1 MQVTETLSDGLKR
14 EYKVVVPAADLEA
27 KVNDRLIEL
36 KDRVRINGFR
46 PGKVPVAHLRRLYGR
61 AVMAEAIEVAVQE
74 ANAKIISDHGF
85 KLARDPDVNLP
96 TEQGAVEQMMAG
108 KSDLAYTVAL
118 EILPTIELADFKA
131 IKLEKPVADVTEDEV
146 NRALMMLV
154 ESNRPFVPKQEGA
167 VAGDRVTVSFVGKV
181 DGEPFEGGTAEDLVI
196 QIGSGFFLPGFEDQL
211 VGIKAGETRQVIIKM
226 PANYPVPNLAG
237 KDAVFELTAKTVEA
251 RGEVTVDDA
260 FAKSLGLESLDKLRE
275 MVRESLGREHA
286 LISRQRVKRAL
297 LDELD
302 KLHKFDA
309 PPTMIEDEFNHV
321 WKTVTDELEA
331 QKRTF
336 ADEGTTEEA
345 ARAEYRAI
353 AERRVRLGLVLAEI
367 GERNG
372 IKVTDEELKRA
383 VVEEARRYPGR
394 EQEVWDYYRKNP
406 QALAGV
412 RAPLFEDKVVDFILE
427 LAQVTE
433 KKVTRDQLY
442 KGEEAD
448 EAA

>member
-1 MQVTETLSDGLKR
+1 MQVTETLSEGLKR

-27 KVNDRLIEL
+27 KVNDRLTEL

-61 AVMAEAIEVAVQE
+61 AVMAEAIEVAVRE
-74 ANAKIISDHGF
+74 ANAKIISEHGF
-85 KLARDPDVNLP
+85 KLARDPDVSLP
-96 TEQGAVEQMMAG
+96 TDEGAVEQMIAG

-118 EILPTIELADFKA
+118 EILPNIELADFKA

-146 NRALMMLV
+146 DRAINMLA
-154 ESNRPFVPKQEGA
+154 ESNRPFVAKEGDA
-167 VAGDRVTVSFVGKV
+167 AAGDRVTVSFIGKI
-181 DGEPFEGGTAEDLVI
+181 DGAPFEGGAADDLVV
-196 QIGSGFFLPGFEDQL
+196 QIGSGAFLPGFEDQL
-211 VGIKAGETRQVIIKM
+211 IGIKAGETRQVGVKM
-226 PANYPVPNLAG
+226 PANYPVASLAG
-237 KDAVFELTAKTVEA
+237 KDAVFDVTAKTVETP
-251 RGEVTVDDA
+251 GEVTVDDA
-260 FAKSLGLESLDKLRE
+260 FAKSLGLESLDKLRD
-275 MVRESLGREHA
+275 MVRERLAREHA

-302 KLHKFDA
+302 KLHKFAA

-321 WKTVTDELEA
+321 WKTVTDELAA

-345 ARAEYRAI
+345 ARAEYQAI

-372 IKVTDEELKRA
+372 IKVTDEELTRA
-383 VVEEARRYPGR
+383 VIEEARSYPGK

-406 QALAGV
+406 EALASV

-433 KKVTRDQLY
+433 TKVSRDRLY
-442 KGEEAD
+442 KGDEAEEA
-448 EAA
+448 A

>member
-1 MQVTETLSDGLKR
+1 MQVTETLSEGLKR

-27 KVNDRLIEL
+27 KVNDRLTEL

-61 AVMAEAIEVAVQE
+61 AVMAEAIEVAVRE
-74 ANAKIISDHGF
+74 ANAKIISEHGF
-85 KLARDPDVNLP
+85 KLARDPDVSLP
-96 TEQGAVEQMMAG
+96 TDEGAVEQMIAG

-118 EILPTIELADFKA
+118 EILPNIELADFKA

-146 NRALMMLV
+146 DRAINMLA
-154 ESNRPFVPKQEGA
+154 ESNRPFVAKEGDA
-167 VAGDRVTVSFVGKV
+167 AAGDRVTVSFVGKI
-181 DGEPFEGGTAEDLVI
+181 DGAPFEGGAADDLVV
-196 QIGSGFFLPGFEDQL
+196 QIGSGDFLPGFEDQL
-211 VGIKAGETRQVIIKM
+211 IGIKAGETRQVGVKM
-226 PANYPVPNLAG
+226 PANYPVANLAG
-237 KDAVFELTAKTVEA
+237 KDAVFDVTAKTVETP
-251 RGEVTVDDA
+251 GEVTVDDA
-260 FAKSLGLESLDKLRE
+260 FAKSLGLESLDKLRD
-275 MVRESLGREHA
+275 MVRERLAREHA

-302 KLHKFDA
+302 KLHKFAA

-336 ADEGTTEEA
+336 ADEGTTEEE

-372 IKVTDEELKRA
+372 IKVTDEELTRA
-383 VVEEARRYPGR
+383 VVEEARRYPGQ
-394 EQEVWDYYRKNP
+394 EQEVWTYYRRNP
-406 QALAGV
+406 DALASV

-433 KKVTRDQLY
+433 TKVSRDRLY
-442 KGEEAD
+442 KGDEAEEA
-448 EAA
+448 A